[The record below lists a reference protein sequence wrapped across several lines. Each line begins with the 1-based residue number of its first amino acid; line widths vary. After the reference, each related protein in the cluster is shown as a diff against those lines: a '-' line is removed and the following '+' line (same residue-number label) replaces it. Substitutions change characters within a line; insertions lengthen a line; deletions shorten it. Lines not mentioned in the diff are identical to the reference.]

1 MPRFPMMIK
10 PTIKMSQIMI
20 RFSFSIVGSYRCLGV
35 QKHLLIQPP
44 CGVESKK
51 ESLQVAYRVIIG
63 AEDKQKRELPGNL
76 FGSKRAVHD
85 LDNVRRFDVSRDRAK
100 QQQQDSG
107 MRRRNAADHE
117 QHLEQ
122 LISGH
127 GELTDIPP

>member
-1 MPRFPMMIK
+1 MMIK

-63 AEDKQKRELPGNL
+63 AEVNGNGNCL
-76 FGSKRAVHD
+76 VISSEASVPFMISTMCGASTFRGIAP
-85 LDNVRRFDVSRDRAK
+85 NSSSR
-100 QQQQDSG
+100 
-107 MRRRNAADHE
+107 
-117 QHLEQ
+117 
-122 LISGH
+122 
-127 GELTDIPP
+127 IPA